1 MQNSSEKHVS
11 TGGSNTLLP
20 AVGSSLKVGDVLR
33 IKDNREYNSL
43 GIVDFPVI
51 DVDGHSFAVKDDLG
65 LKWWFYK
72 DKLTPYAGDADILGV
87 VPQ

>member
-20 AVGSSLKVGDVLR
+20 AVGSSLKIGDVVR
-33 IKDNREYNSL
+33 IKDNRKFNSL
-43 GIVDFPVI
+43 GIVDFPVV
-51 DVDGHSFAVKDDLG
+51 DMDGHSFAVQDDLL

-72 DKLTPYAGDADILGV
+72 DTLTPYAGNADVLGV